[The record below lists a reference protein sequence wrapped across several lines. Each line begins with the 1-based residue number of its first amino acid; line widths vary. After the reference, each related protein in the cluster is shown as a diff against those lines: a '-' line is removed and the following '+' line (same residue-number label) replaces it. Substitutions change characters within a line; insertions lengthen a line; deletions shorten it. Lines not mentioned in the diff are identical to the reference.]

1 MKIRNA
7 TLDDVIAVAEIH
19 AVAFPDFFLTTL
31 GDKFLR
37 ELYSGFLNHSSG
49 IFFVA
54 DEADKVIGFVAG
66 TSSPD
71 IFFPAMRQRRGLFFL
86 MSAIPAVLRNPIV
99 VVRKLYMAVFYRGDK
114 PAEVENGALLSSV
127 GVMPVALGKN
137 VGRELLEQ
145 FESEAFSRGAGFV
158 YLTTDQIENDRVNA
172 FYRKC
177 GYHEE
182 SRFNQQAIRPMLRY
196 IKEMPIAVIV
206 S

>member
-1 MKIRNA
+1 MNIRNA
-7 TLDDVIAVAEIH
+7 TVDDVIGVAEIH

-31 GDKFLR
+31 GDRFLR

-54 DEADKVIGFVAG
+54 DEAGKVVGFVAG

-71 IFFPAMRQRRGLFFL
+71 IYFPAMRQRRGLCFL
-86 MSAIPAVLRNPIV
+86 ISAIPAVFRNPMV
-99 VVRKLYMAVFYRGDK
+99 VASKLYSAVFYRGDK
-114 PAEVENGALLSSV
+114 PAELENGALLSSL
-127 GVMPVALGKN
+127 GVMPMALGKN

-145 FESEAFSRGAGFV
+145 FESVAFSRGAGFV
-158 YLTTDQIENDRVNA
+158 YLTTDEIGNDRVNA

-182 SRFNQQAIRPMLRY
+182 SRFLQQAHRPMLRY
-196 IKEMPIAVIV
+196 VKNFNK
-206 S
+206 